1 MTLDAA
7 ILVGQRVN
15 RVVSM
20 IYKLKTFPTLCFRPR
35 SELELVT
42 CLLSVVK
49 NVRETSVKMTVTA
62 GARSQQWKERTLRSR
77 ARDTCLRMWA
87 TLPDLS
93 TALLS
98 LLMLTSLCYCNL
110 PSLTQDN
117 TALRYN
123 THPCTFVHRPLGCYF
138 LSCKLIVLI
147 IKKQV

>member
-1 MTLDAA
+1 MTLDAEIA
-7 ILVGQRVN
+7 VGKRVN

-20 IYKLKTFPTLCFRPR
+20 IYKLNTFPTLCFRPR

-98 LLMLTSLCYCNL
+98 LLILTSLCYRNL
-110 PSLTQDN
+110 PSLMQDN

-123 THPCTFVHRPLGCYF
+123 THPVTLCASTLGMLF

-147 IKKQV
+147 IKK

>member
-1 MTLDAA
+1 MQYNF
-7 ILVGQRVN
+7 ILKIACLLQ
-15 RVVSM
+15 S
-20 IYKLKTFPTLCFRPR
+20 YFSTLCFRPR

-98 LLMLTSLCYCNL
+98 LLMLTSLCYRNL

-123 THPCTFVHRPLGCYF
+123 THPCTDPWNVILYRV
-138 LSCKLIVLI
+138 S
-147 IKKQV
+147 